1 MGVDSIVLAIPV
13 FFALIGVELVVAR
26 CQGRSLYRLN
36 DSVNDLSCG
45 ILQQL
50 LGVALK
56 TVLFAGYVWVYESH
70 RLLEIPVESAA
81 AWIACFFGVEFF
93 YYWFHRKSHEINVFW
108 AAHVV
113 HHQSEEYNLA
123 VALRQGAFQQ
133 GFSWIFYL
141 PLALAGFPPVMFL
154 ALSSFNTLYQF
165 WIHTRTIGR
174 LGAFEWVFNTP
185 SNHRVHHARN
195 PKYIDRNHGGTL
207 IIWDRL
213 FGTYVA
219 EEEEPVYGIT
229 TPLRSWNPVW
239 ANLHYWAELAGKA
252 RRTSS
257 LADKIRLFLA
267 RPGWHPAE
275 LGGYVGPEEV
285 DGASYCKFDT
295 PTSRQRGLYV
305 LVHFALVVTGAAIFL
320 FNASRVEELGG
331 ALVSGLV
338 VTSLVTLGGLLE
350 QKRWG
355 VRAETL
361 RVAFAPALL
370 TTFLSGGSA
379 NLLGP
384 AALSLGS
391 LAWLRTAGSGAD
403 SPTRQPSAAGSARR

>member
-1 MGVDSIVLAIPV
+1 MGVDYIVLAIPV

-239 ANLHYWAELAGKA
+239 ANLHYWAELAGQSAANVESGGQDQAVPGASGLAPSRVGRLRRARRGRRGLLLQVRHADQSPARTLRARALRARRHGRRDLPLQREPRRRAGWGPRLGPRRHEPGDA
-252 RRTSS
+252 RRT
-257 LADKIRLFLA
+257 A
-267 RPGWHPAE
+267 RAKAA
-275 LGGYVGPEEV
+275 
-285 DGASYCKFDT
+285 GAS
-295 PTSRQRGLYV
+295 RGD
-305 LVHFALVVTGAAIFL
+305 AA
-320 FNASRVEELGG
+320 
-331 ALVSGLV
+331 
-338 VTSLVTLGGLLE
+338 
-350 QKRWG
+350 
-355 VRAETL
+355 
-361 RVAFAPALL
+361 VAFAPALL
-370 TTFLSGGSA
+370 TTFLSGRLREFAGAGGALPRLSR
-379 NLLGP
+379 L
-384 AALSLGS
+384 AAHG
-391 LAWLRTAGSGAD
+391 RIGAD